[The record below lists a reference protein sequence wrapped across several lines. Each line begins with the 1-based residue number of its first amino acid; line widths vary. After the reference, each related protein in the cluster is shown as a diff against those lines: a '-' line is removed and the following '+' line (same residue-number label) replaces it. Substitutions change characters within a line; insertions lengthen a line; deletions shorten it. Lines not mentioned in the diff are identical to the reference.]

1 MNKPLMRCK
10 IEFWESSG
18 DYLRHGASWYMWAMW
33 WLTNRPFFNQMKK
46 AADSKIHFARGI
58 YDKFHDKIILCAED
72 ISLSTVQ
79 AMQGKEAAVDYH
91 KTFGL
96 TAYFTLIHEML
107 HKADVAKD
115 AGGAGHKIDFDRFE
129 KLPPMLQDLF
139 DGLLEMEFS
148 NDNFTNHPENRRSK

>member
-1 MNKPLMRCK
+1 
-10 IEFWESSG
+10 
-18 DYLRHGASWYMWAMW
+18 MW
-33 WLTNRPFFNQMKK
+33 WLTNRTFFAKMKLL
-46 AADSKIHFARGI
+46 ADRKTLFARGI
-58 YDKFHDKIILCAED
+58 YDKFHDKIILCAQD
-72 ISLSTVQ
+72 ISMSAIN
-79 AMQGKEAAVDYH
+79 AMKTAGGGDYH

-115 AGGAGHKIDFDRFE
+115 ADGAGHKLNYDRFE

-148 NDNFTNHPENRRSK
+148 NDAFTNHPENRRKK